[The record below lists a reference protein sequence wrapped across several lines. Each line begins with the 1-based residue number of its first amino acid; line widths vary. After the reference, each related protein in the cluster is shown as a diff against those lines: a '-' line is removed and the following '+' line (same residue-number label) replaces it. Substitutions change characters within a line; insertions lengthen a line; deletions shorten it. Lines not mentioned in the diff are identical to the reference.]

1 MKRQRETRDYQNKPY
16 KKPRTVFYQTPTA
29 GVAQKSLVPLARRG
43 YRLNTIEKKVFDT
56 QMYADISNT
65 GTFYSLCLPVPGAAM
80 NQRIGRKL
88 TIKSVQFKGII
99 QLELSSSPSGS
110 VTAEAN
116 HLRMILLY
124 DKQPNG
130 AAPALADV
138 LTGGQTVNDLFNI
151 DNRDRFSI
159 IKDKVWSFDPM
170 IFDNTNFSHAWNRTT
185 AYCKMYKKLNLETVF
200 NAGTAGTV
208 ADINSGN
215 LVVLWL
221 CNTVAGTDKNVDIY
235 VNSRVRYIDQ

>member
-1 MKRQRETRDYQNKPY
+1 MKRQREFTDYQNRPF
-16 KKPRTVFYQTPTA
+16 KKPRASYQTTTM
-29 GVAQKSLVPLARRG
+29 GVKTKSLVPLARRG
-43 YRLNTIEKKVFDT
+43 YRLNPIEKKVVDT
-56 QMYADISNT
+56 QMYGDVSTT
-65 GTFYSLCLPVPGAAM
+65 GAFFPLCVPVPGAGM

-88 TIKSVQFKGII
+88 TIKSVQMKGIV
-99 QLELSSSPSGS
+99 QLELAATPTGA

-130 AAPALADV
+130 ALPALADV

-151 DNRDRFSI
+151 DNRDRFTI
-159 IKDKVWSFDPM
+159 LKDKVWSFDPM
-170 IFDNTNFSHAWNRTT
+170 IYDSTNNAYAWNRTC
-185 AYCKMYKKLNLETVF
+185 AYCKLYKKLNLETVF
-200 NAGTAGTV
+200 NAGTAGTS

-221 CNTVAGTDKNVDIY
+221 ANTPAGVDKNVDIY
-235 VNSRVRYIDQ
+235 VNARVRYLDQ